1 MRTVLYPGTFNP
13 IHNGHIDLVRR
24 AAGLFDR
31 VVLGVATSPQKNPS
45 VLEVRVNL
53 AREALQSMDNV
64 EVIGFNTLTVDFARE
79 VGASVILKGIRT
91 VTDFEYEF
99 QMLNMNRALSP
110 GLETVFLAPSE
121 EHSYISST
129 LVRQIAGYGGDVSQF
144 VPPAV
149 AAAIKAGEA
158 ISVATNPETTFQGGD
173 GGSIQVE
180 GVIANAAVLHISA
193 ATTIEAVITGIT
205 DEGFGR
211 SCSGEG
217 VSSGGTELIDEGLG
231 EGTGGGAKDYITL
244 AGISSPIGISAKGT
258 HKQIGE
264 AIAIHITGSR
274 N

>member
-31 VVLGVATSPQKNPS
+31 VVLGIATSPQKNPS

-53 AREALQSMDNV
+53 AREALQAMDNV

-99 QMLNMNRALSP
+99 QMLSMNRALSP

-149 AAAIKAGEA
+149 AAAIKAGE
-158 ISVATNPETTFQGGD
+158 VG
-173 GGSIQVE
+173 
-180 GVIANAAVLHISA
+180 
-193 ATTIEAVITGIT
+193 
-205 DEGFGR
+205 
-211 SCSGEG
+211 
-217 VSSGGTELIDEGLG
+217 
-231 EGTGGGAKDYITL
+231 
-244 AGISSPIGISAKGT
+244 
-258 HKQIGE
+258 
-264 AIAIHITGSR
+264 
-274 N
+274 